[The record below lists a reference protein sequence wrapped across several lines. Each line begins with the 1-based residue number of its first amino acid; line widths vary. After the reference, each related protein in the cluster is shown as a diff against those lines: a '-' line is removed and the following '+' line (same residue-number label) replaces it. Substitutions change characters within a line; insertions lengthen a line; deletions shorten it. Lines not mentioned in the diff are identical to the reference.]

1 MEHDCHFQNE
11 IINLLKESGKQTALL
26 EKISESQDKLE
37 KKFDGQ
43 EEKLSELKTFKTEF
57 NSGFKTTIA
66 VTGFFLTVITSGITF
81 IINYLFKN

>member
-1 MEHDCHFQNE
+1 MELSDK
-11 IINLLKESGKQTALL
+11 IIEMAEDIASIKSAVLGNGTLGLNDRVSIT
-26 EKISESQDKLE
+26 EKDI
-37 KKFDGQ
+37 Q
-43 EEKLSELKTFKTEF
+43 EFRNFKTEF